1 MASAEKNFIFADHS
15 GQPLGDRTPYQI
27 IKRAQV
33 RLGLPRQKLHD
44 LRAFVIT
51 ELLGEGVSPH
61 EVSDRVG
68 AKAETLMKHY
78 ASVRPERRILV
89 ANQYGER
96 MNEKL
101 QKH

>member
-1 MASAEKNFIFADHS
+1 MFADHF

-51 ELLGEGVSPH
+51 ELLGEGS
-61 EVSDRVG
+61 
-68 AKAETLMKHY
+68 
-78 ASVRPERRILV
+78 I
-89 ANQYGER
+89 
-96 MNEKL
+96 
-101 QKH
+101 